1 MFESYR
7 KCKKTGVER
16 RFSRVKTKSLLAQ
29 TVMGQT
35 IWNKMEKN
43 FKIGEKTKNFYLFL
57 CVFYLLFPKPNFS
70 RED

>member
-7 KCKKTGVER
+7 KCQKTGVER
-16 RFSRVKTKSLLAQ
+16 RFSRATTKSLLAQ

-43 FKIGEKTKNFYLFL
+43 FKIGEKTKIFLF
-57 CVFYLLFPKPNFS
+57 VFVHFLFAIPKA
-70 RED
+70 